1 MANLALKYRPQT
13 FEDVTEQSIV
23 VDMLKNICKSDE
35 LENRNFLLIGP
46 AGTGKA
52 QPMYSKILTPHGFI
66 NMGDVHI
73 GQEVFTDR
81 GNIGKVIGIY
91 PQGVRHIYE
100 IKLADGG
107 AIRVSDEHLNLINIY
122 MTNVVSTAGHTIIND
137 VVLQTTDLIRM
148 MYACPSWIFSV
159 NSLNATIVDDKLQVQ
174 QRCVED
180 RWIASINYIGDEEC
194 QCIMI
199 DHPDHTYISDD
210 FIPTHNTTSARIMA
224 NMLNNNVGEPIEV
237 DAASHSG
244 VDSIREIIQ
253 QAKAYP
259 VGCKYKVFIIDEVHA
274 LSQTA
279 FQALLKAFEDGVGRS
294 VFVLCTTNP
303 EKIPATIISRVQV
316 FQLSKISLDGIISR
330 LKYVLDSEIKEG
342 RHITY
347 TDDAVSFIAK
357 LANGG
362 MRDSLTLLD
371 KALTYSADLTT
382 ENLVCALNLPNYD
395 DYFKLLG
402 ACAKKDNTAI
412 TAIINSVYNSGVN
425 FVKWFEGFH
434 GFVMNVVKYIF
445 LQDMNETTIPA
456 HYKDKISKYTTAHA
470 AVCLK
475 LANKLLQ
482 LNYELKSTQYLQEVA
497 LTHLCTVPK
506 KEGH

>member
-13 FEDVTEQSIV
+13 FDDITEQSIV

-46 AGTGKA
+46 AGTGK
-52 QPMYSKILTPHGFI
+52 
-66 NMGDVHI
+66 
-73 GQEVFTDR
+73 
-81 GNIGKVIGIY
+81 
-91 PQGVRHIYE
+91 
-100 IKLADGG
+100 
-107 AIRVSDEHLNLINIY
+107 
-122 MTNVVSTAGHTIIND
+122 
-137 VVLQTTDLIRM
+137 
-148 MYACPSWIFSV
+148 
-159 NSLNATIVDDKLQVQ
+159 
-174 QRCVED
+174 
-180 RWIASINYIGDEEC
+180 
-194 QCIMI
+194 
-199 DHPDHTYISDD
+199 
-210 FIPTHNTTSARIMA
+210 TTSARIMA

-259 VGCKYKVFIIDEVHA
+259 VGCKYKVFIIDEVHS

-294 VFVLCTTNP
+294 IFILCTTNP

-371 KALTYSADLTT
+371 KALTYSTDLTT

-412 TAIINSVYNSGVN
+412 TAIINAVYNSGVN